1 MAKDNSKLL
10 REIEE
15 LFENS
20 PTKEEIKDARKKA
33 MRVNLKLP
41 LEIRRKFCHKCNSL
55 LKGRVRLRKGKKV
68 ILCENCGNYTRVPY
82 KS

>member
-1 MAKDNSKLL
+1 MKDTSKLL
-10 REIEE
+10 KEIEE

-68 ILCENCGNYTRVPY
+68 VLCGNCGNYTRIPY
-82 KS
+82 KN